1 MLRLFKHYISIN
13 TVLAFSV
20 DFFLLFWSAYMGFYL
35 RFYGFGGDTGSADF
49 GWLNALAFVAVGQF
63 SIFLLDLYQFEARLR
78 LSQLFRRMVIAFLV
92 FAISLTSIYYFVPSL
107 AMGRG
112 VFVIALGLSV
122 LLLFF
127 WRISLTMSQKSLR
140 VQSRVAVLGAG
151 SSAAMVADLIQMDN
165 TLGCELVGFISEG
178 EEFEPI
184 AVKQEKILGGK
195 KDLLNIVQRQKV
207 DKIIVA
213 LSDRRG
219 AFPLRAILDCKMRGV
234 EIYDMPSFYEKMT
247 GKILIRDLR
256 PSWLIF
262 CDGFRRTELTQ
273 LVKRASDILLS
284 LLLLVFSAPI
294 MMITT
299 LLIKTESRGPAL
311 FRQERVGEHGKV
323 FTLVK
328 FRSMSVDAE
337 KESGPVWAGQGDA
350 RVTRVGRFIRKTRID
365 ELPQLFNIL
374 KGEMSFIGPRPERP
388 HFVSQLQEKIPYYSQ
403 RHTVKPGL
411 TGWAQVRYQ
420 YGATV
425 EDALEKLQYDLYYIK
440 NMSIFLDA
448 LVIFDTVKV
457 VLFGKGAR

>member
-1 MLRLFKHYISIN
+1 MFKHYISIN